1 MIFANTRQISYIA
14 PERKNIDRNTT
25 LKGQKRHQKPSFLM
39 IPSAF
44 DARTRFNE
52 TLLACHRDAP
62 W

>member
-1 MIFANTRQISYIA
+1 MIFANTRQISYLA
-14 PERKNIDRNTT
+14 PERKNIDRNTS
-25 LKGQKRHQKPSFLM
+25 LKGQKRHQKAFLM

-44 DARTRFNE
+44 DARTRFDE